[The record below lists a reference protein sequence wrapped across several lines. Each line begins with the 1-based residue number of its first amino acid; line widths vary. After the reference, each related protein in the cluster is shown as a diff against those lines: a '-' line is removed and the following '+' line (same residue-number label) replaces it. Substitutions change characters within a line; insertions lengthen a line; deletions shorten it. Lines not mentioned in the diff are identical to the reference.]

1 MALWLQRFTIP
12 FRNQSCW
19 FATSN
24 ASWPS
29 ILALLV
35 PRHISLGEF
44 DSWWVTQEVPKPPR
58 PPHSPHRCW
67 DTQDVYQ
74 TGRGNCRNT
83 SKGAGRRFETCRLP
97 GLAVCFGRCFF
108 FLLTYTAGRSH
119 SSDIVVMCCR
129 EKTAVGVIRLFQLF
143 RHCNFPLRFG

>member
-24 ASWPS
+24 ASRPS

-35 PRHISLGEF
+35 PRHISLAEF
-44 DSWWVTQEVPKPPR
+44 DSSWVTQEVPKPPR

-83 SKGAGRRFETCRLP
+83 SRGPDAGLKHAVYPVSLFVSAGA
-97 GLAVCFGRCFF
+97 FF
-108 FLLTYTAGRSH
+108 FFYLH
-119 SSDIVVMCCR
+119 SR
-129 EKTAVGVIRLFQLF
+129 EKSLQ
-143 RHCNFPLRFG
+143 RHRCNVLSRKDSHWRDPPLSAFPTL